1 MLRFHVC
8 YFLLTIILLGVE
20 ILIGAYLH
28 DDLIRPYGGD
38 FLVVI
43 LLYCLVRS
51 GVNLPVLPT
60 AAAVLVLAWLVETGQ
75 YFGLADR
82 LGFKGHSLGRILL
95 GSYFAWA
102 DMVAYTLGILL
113 VLVVERGV
121 RGKEFGKWR
130 EAI

>member
-1 MLRFHVC
+1 MSVNIFRFHIW

-20 ILIGAYLH
+20 VVIGAYLH
-28 DDLIRPYGGD
+28 DGLIRPYGGD

-51 GVNLPVLPT
+51 GVNFPVLPT
-60 AAAVLVLAWLVETGQ
+60 AAAVLVLAWLVEIGQ

-95 GSYFAWA
+95 GSYFSWV
-102 DMVAYTLGILL
+102 DIMAYTLGILF
-113 VLVVERGV
+113 VLLVERCV
-121 RGKEFGKWR
+121 VIYKNS
-130 EAI
+130 I